1 MCVLYTH
8 TARREPMQY
17 GEEYNNMDKEEMI
30 QAVSDTL
37 RKMYYEDVE
46 FFYGFLNQYASR
58 KGIRA

>member
-1 MCVLYTH
+1 
-8 TARREPMQY
+8 MQY